1 MVALKPLSTPVLE
14 DEERSWSPEERR
26 EELLTLTESEK
37 DFLRD
42 SGRSSLYILSKGI
55 LGYPDITPL
64 AHLEFCDR
72 VVNQP
77 KKRRLWLLPRAH
89 LKSTIK
95 TVADSMRVVLREP
108 EYVRILIASE
118 TATQAQKFL
127 SEIKQHWEKNE
138 LLRDLYPDLIPER
151 LNGPGSDWSQARATL
166 KRQSGWKDPHWQAIG
181 VGGAVTGAHYSHI
194 VCDDLIGLDA
204 YRSGA
209 RMAEAKEWN
218 DSIEPLLINQNK
230 DFIDWVGTRW
240 SPNDLYSHVM
250 DFYGDSLAVYTR
262 SAIENGE
269 IIFPELHSWE
279 EYTRLQTK
287 NPALWFAQYEN
298 NPVTGGPVDIPYD
311 ALMPYYLTPDGQEAV
326 TKFDDGSETRHKVRD
341 MDRVITVDPNSG
353 SPIAPDMAAIMCHGI
368 TENDETFCLE
378 AWSDRANPHDFV
390 QRILEMARRWK
401 PRVVG
406 IEKAGQQN
414 TLFYFEKLCREEGF
428 HVQVQALEPRGRN
441 KEDRI
446 RYYMQPVVA
455 SGRYF
460 MLPSQSTLRQQ
471 IKDFPHNLLVDELD
485 AAAYAFELLRKP
497 LKHVGN
503 RAQQKNRLLRMIMHT
518 RNSRT
523 GY

>member
-1 MVALKPLSTPVLE
+1 MAVLEALSTPVQEDLE
-14 DEERSWSPEERR
+14 RTWSPEERR
-26 EELLTLTESEK
+26 EELLALADEDK
-37 DFLRD
+37 DFLRA
-42 SGRSSLYILSKGI
+42 SGKSSLYILSKGI
-55 LGYPDITPL
+55 LGYPDITPG

-72 VVNQP
+72 IVNQK

-95 TVADSMRVVLREP
+95 TVADSLRIVLRDP

-138 LLRDLYPDLIPER
+138 LLQALYPEMIPPKFS
-151 LNGPGSDWSQARATL
+151 GPGSDWSQARATL
-166 KRQSGWKDPHWQAIG
+166 NRKSGWKDPHFQAIG

-218 DSIEPLLINQNK
+218 DSIEPLLINQNR

-240 SPNDLYSHVM
+240 SPNDLYSHIM
-250 DFYGDSLAVYTR
+250 EFYGADIAVYTR

-311 ALMPYYLTPDGQEAV
+311 ALMPYYLTPDSQEAV
-326 TKFDDGSETRHKVRD
+326 TTFEDGSEKRQRISD

-353 SPIAPDMAAIMCHGI
+353 SPLAPDMAAIMCHGM
-368 TENDETFCLE
+368 TADDETFCLE

-390 QRILEMARRWK
+390 QRILQMARRWK

-428 HVQVQALEPRGRN
+428 HVRVEPLEPKGRN

-460 MLPSQSTLRQQ
+460 ILPSQTTLRQQ
-471 IKDFPHNLLVDELD
+471 IKDFPHNLLIDELD

-497 LKHVGN
+497 LREKKDQ
-503 RAQQKNRLLRMIMHT
+503 RQRNRLLRMIMHT
-518 RNSRT
+518 RNPRT